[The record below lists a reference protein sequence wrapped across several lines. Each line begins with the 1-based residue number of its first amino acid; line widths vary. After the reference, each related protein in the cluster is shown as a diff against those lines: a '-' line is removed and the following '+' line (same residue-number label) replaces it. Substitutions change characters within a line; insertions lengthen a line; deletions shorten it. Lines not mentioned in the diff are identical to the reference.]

1 MRKFLLRRFSFAGV
15 IAAIYAVTTIS
26 LGSLG
31 YSWIQVRVSEA
42 LAPMPYLFGLPAV
55 IGLSVGCIVSN
66 LYSPAGIPDLVFGPM
81 LTLIASILSWKFN
94 FGKKLVACVYPVVVN
109 AFGVSAYLAGFYGI
123 PYVLSV
129 LSIALGESIAA
140 ILLGYTLLRA
150 MEKMPKSV
158 LGEWQE
164 TC

>member
-1 MRKFLLRRFSFAGV
+1 MVDDVNEIFLRRLSFAGV

-31 YSWIQVRVSEA
+31 YSWIQVRVGEA

-55 IGLSVGCIVSN
+55 IGLSVGCIVAN
-66 LYSPAGIPDLVFGPM
+66 LYSPAGIPDLVLGPM
-81 LTLIASILSWKFN
+81 FTLIAAILSWKLN
-94 FGKKLVACVYPVVVN
+94 FGKRLVACVYPVIVN
-109 AFGVSAYLAGFYGI
+109 AFGVSAYLAGFYHI
-123 PYVLSV
+123 SYVLSV

-150 MEKMPKSV
+150 MEKMPTLV
-158 LGEWQE
+158 LRE
-164 TC
+164 